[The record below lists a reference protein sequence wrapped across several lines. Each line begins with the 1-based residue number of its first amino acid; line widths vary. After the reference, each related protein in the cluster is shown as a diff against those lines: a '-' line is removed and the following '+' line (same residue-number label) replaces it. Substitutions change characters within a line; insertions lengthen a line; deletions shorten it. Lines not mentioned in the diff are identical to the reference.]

1 MSQELP
7 WNGFCENA
15 LTSDNHELTIIDWFG
30 CTWKCHMERHDGPP
44 MICRIQGEWRAICK
58 ARCLVEGVTLKFGAR
73 KPSANT
79 IVYIKIS
86 PFIGVRTTLVA
97 PTRTEG
103 YKAFYQAEQYFM
115 L

>member
-1 MSQELP
+1 
-7 WNGFCENA
+7 
-15 LTSDNHELTIIDWFG
+15 
-30 CTWKCHMERHDGPP
+30 MERHDGLP
-44 MICRIQGEWRAICK
+44 MICRIQGEWHAIFK
-58 ARCLVEGVTLKFGAR
+58 ARCLVEGVSLKFGAR

-79 IVYIKIS
+79 VVYIKIS

-97 PTRTEG
+97 PTRIEG

>member
-1 MSQELP
+1 
-7 WNGFCENA
+7 
-15 LTSDNHELTIIDWFG
+15 
-30 CTWKCHMERHDGPP
+30 
-44 MICRIQGEWRAICK
+44 
-58 ARCLVEGVTLKFGAR
+58 VEGVSLKFGAR

-79 IVYIKIS
+79 VVYIKIS

>member
-1 MSQELP
+1 M
-7 WNGFCENA
+7 
-15 LTSDNHELTIIDWFG
+15 D
-30 CTWKCHMERHDGPP
+30 RHDGLP

-79 IVYIKIS
+79 VVYIKIS

-97 PTRTEG
+97 PTRKG
-103 YKAFYQAEQYFM
+103 GHKVFYQAEQYFM